1 MALFQTVHQLFPQG
15 NEVEIRFG
23 RIVGGQFSSRLT
35 FLQFAKIYT
44 NLKSKYSDRMT
55 HVHQMD
61 YIKGNHRL
69 TVTSDGK
76 ETLLKKSKRVKQDF
90 QAKGLAF
97 DVRVSACTEELFPIS
112 ADLRVSA
119 MDSPDMVREKDRAT
133 FQMDGFA
140 IDVTV
145 VNVHHAKGV
154 VKGDEE
160 IAVTSYEVEI
170 EIFKDESIEE
180 AVSMIF
186 LFLKWIGETSETEI
200 GVHSF
205 VKYLNYLK

>member
-1 MALFQTVHQLFPQG
+1 MALFQTVHELFPQG

-23 RIVGGQFSSRLT
+23 RIVGGQFSSSLT

-44 NLKSKYSDRMT
+44 NLKTKYPDRMK

-61 YIKGNHRL
+61 YLKGNHRL
-69 TVTSDGK
+69 SVTSDGK
-76 ETLLKKSKRVKQDF
+76 ETLIKKSKRVKQDF

-97 DVRVSACTEELFPIS
+97 DVRVSACTEESFPVS
-112 ADLRVSA
+112 ADLRASA
-119 MDSPDMVREKDRAT
+119 MGSPDMVREKDRAT
-133 FQMDGFA
+133 FLMDDFA

-160 IAVTSYEVEI
+160 IPATTYEVEI
-170 EIFKDESIEE
+170 EIFKDSAIEE

-186 LFLKWIGETSETEI
+186 LFLKWIGETTQGEMN
-200 GVHSF
+200 VNHF
-205 VKYLNYLK
+205 VKYHLK